1 MKFSQATLLA
11 ILVSSAFVQA
21 APANFAFENSMVR
34 REDVSQALSILEEIK
49 EIKRKRSY
57 TEDPAELAILSARD
71 ESAITQLI
79 TALENSGI
87 ASDVWSVISNDSD
100 LKSEVSTIVKA
111 AIQGAITYG
120 PGLIKAIWN
129 SGLLST
135 VFHDIAN
142 DSDFKSALLSV
153 AKSIFSSAANLIS
166 SYFSGKKSGTTSAA
180 AAAATTATTTTSV
193 ATTTAAAKRN
203 ILSQDFEAEF
213 LDKRDVSS
221 IISSIVTEIKDSGI
235 LSTLLNKVLA
245 DPEKTVSFLES
256 ALKYGV
262 VAIEDVID
270 WAKSSGVLQSGLDY
284 IEENGG
290 KYGATLATVLSEL
303 ISNGT
308 ISASDIDNA
317 FSNSTGSATSAIAYS
332 GSVYIIPSSLYKI
345 ATTTDAADASLF
357 AAASKAEA
365 ALNGAAATATATATE
380 ATDDADE
387 TDAIDYS
394 LLADITTLTT
404 KTTDASDASLY
415 AAASKAEAALNGK
428 KRRRNY

>member
-11 ILVSSAFVQA
+11 ILVSSAFVLA
-21 APANFAFENSMVR
+21 APANLAFENSMVR
-34 REDVSQALSILEEIK
+34 REDVAQALSILEEIK
-49 EIKRKRSY
+49 QIKHKRTF

-71 ESAITQLI
+71 DSAVSQLI

-87 ASDVWSVISNDSD
+87 ASDVWNVISNDSD
-100 LKSEVSTIVKA
+100 LKSEISTIVKA

-135 VFHDIAN
+135 VFNDIAN
-142 DSDFKSALLSV
+142 DDDLKSALLNV
-153 AKSIFSSAANLIS
+153 AKSIFSSAANLIAS
-166 SYFSGKKSGTTSAA
+166 AFGGSSGTTS
-180 AAAATTATTTTSV
+180 AAATTATTTTAT

-203 ILSQDFEAEF
+203 VLSQDLEAEF

-221 IISSIVTEIKDSGI
+221 TISSIVSEIKDSGV
-235 LSTLLNKVLA
+235 LSTLLDKIMSDPDKV
-245 DPEKTVSFLES
+245 VSFMTS
-256 ALKYGV
+256 VLKYGV
-262 VAIEDVID
+262 VAVEDVVK

-290 KYGATLATVLSEL
+290 TYGATLASVLSAL
-303 ISNGT
+303 INNGT

-317 FSNSTGSATSAIAYS
+317 FSNSSSSTASVAAYS
-332 GSVYIIPSSLYKI
+332 GSVYIIPSSLYNI
-345 ATTTDAADASLF
+345 ATTTDAADASLY

-365 ALNGAAATATATATE
+365 ALNGGGTTATTTK

-387 TDAIDYS
+387 TDDLDYS
-394 LLADITTLTT
+394 LLAGITTLTT
-404 KTTDASDASLY
+404 QTTDASDASLY
-415 AAASKAEAALNGK
+415 AAASKAEAALNAAK
-428 KRRRNY
+428 KRRNY

>member
-11 ILVSSAFVQA
+11 ILVSSAFVLA

-71 ESAITQLI
+71 DSAITQLI
-79 TALENSGI
+79 TALANSGI
-87 ASDVWSVISNDSD
+87 ASDVWNVISNDSD

-135 VFHDIAN
+135 VFQDLAN
-142 DSDFKSALLSV
+142 DDDFKSALLSV
-153 AKSIFSSAANLIS
+153 AKSIFSSAVNLIS
-166 SYFSGKKSGTTSAA
+166 SAFSGKSDTTSAA
-180 AAAATTATTTTSV
+180 AATATTTTSV

-203 ILSQDFEAEF
+203 VLSQDFEAEF

-221 IISSIVTEIKDSGI
+221 IISSIVSEIKDSGV

-245 DPEKTVSFLES
+245 DPEKAVSFLTS
-256 ALKYGV
+256 VLKYGV
-262 VAIEDVID
+262 VAIEDVLD

-290 KYGATLATVLSEL
+290 KYGATLATVLSGL

-317 FSNSTGSATSAIAYS
+317 FSNSTGSATSVAAYS
-332 GSVYIIPSSLYKI
+332 GSVYIIPSSLYNI
-345 ATTTDAADASLF
+345 ATTTNAADASLY

-365 ALNGAAATATATATE
+365 ALNGAGTTATATK

-387 TDAIDYS
+387 TDDIDYS
-394 LLADITTLTT
+394 LLAGITTLTT
-404 KTTDASDASLY
+404 QTTDASDASLY